1 LAIPAQGNVARVA
14 VDRLPD
20 AVEAA
25 LDTGEASIRKANA
38 VMAAS
43 DGSLERSRSVLAGA
57 DDTIERA
64 ARALEGPDPIV

>member
-1 LAIPAQGNVARVA
+1 MA

-25 LDTGEASIRKANA
+25 LDTGESTILRATA
-38 VMAAS
+38 VMVAT

-57 DDTIERA
+57 DEAIERA
-64 ARALEGPDPIV
+64 SRVLDTPDSIS